1 MSYETVSSMESELVL
16 LNVGGTVFKTTW
28 STLKRFP
35 NSKLG
40 KLTITS
46 DNCLNGSNEFFFNWS
61 PENFNFILDCFRCEE
76 CQMHLPNN
84 LCGQVLVREL
94 EFWEMPI
101 ENISECCFNVYNSFK
116 AQEDIRRNIKRNLA
130 LDGTQEAFISKRR
143 SLQHKAWLFF
153 NQPKS
158 SRAAMVNFFFS
169 LSGIHEYL

>member
-1 MSYETVSSMESELVL
+1 
-16 LNVGGTVFKTTW
+16 
-28 STLKRFP
+28 
-35 NSKLG
+35 
-40 KLTITS
+40 
-46 DNCLNGSNEFFFNWS
+46 
-61 PENFNFILDCFRCEE
+61 
-76 CQMHLPNN
+76 MHLPNN

-116 AQEDIRRNIKRNLA
+116 AQDDIRRNIKRNLA

-158 SRAAMVNFFFS
+158 SRAAMVI
-169 LSGIHEYL
+169 IHSHFIEFTSICTNLNNIVLQSVLTEITP